1 MKNAELAKLVK
12 EIISNPNITVE
23 KGTVGGN
30 SIEVYIKK
38 PFEDK
43 GSIIYKTTLDRDN
56 DWNELNSYVDF
67 IVSKR
72 SYNKLVRKK

>member
-30 SIEVYIKK
+30 SIEVYIKN

-56 DWNELNSYVDF
+56 DFNEL
-67 IVSKR
+67 
-72 SYNKLVRKK
+72 KLVRKK

>member
-1 MKNAELAKLVK
+1 MKNTELTKLVK
-12 EIISNPNITVE
+12 EILNTPNITVE

-43 GSIIYKTTLDRDN
+43 GSIIYKNTQDRDS
-56 DWNELNSYVDF
+56 DWDELKTL
-67 IVSKR
+67 I
-72 SYNKLVRKK
+72 KKI

>member
-1 MKNAELAKLVK
+1 MKNPELTKLVK
-12 EIISNPNITVE
+12 EILNTPNITVE

-56 DWNELNSYVDF
+56 DWNELKSLM
-67 IVSKR
+67 K
-72 SYNKLVRKK
+72 